1 MSASN
6 LTAIYEFND
15 CIQGTHSTRGIHE
28 VSGTGRKPGPQKG
41 SGRARH
47 GSLRGP
53 QVSFISIVIL
63 RPKSLV
69 IGLSSNRS
77 VDAESVLIHIS

>member
-1 MSASN
+1 MIYYLPVLYWQGNAS
-6 LTAIYEFND
+6 TK
-15 CIQGTHSTRGIHE
+15 GIHE

-53 QVSFISIVIL
+53 QV
-63 RPKSLV
+63 
-69 IGLSSNRS
+69 
-77 VDAESVLIHIS
+77 

>member
-53 QVSFISIVIL
+53 QVSLFLLSFLDL
-63 RPKSLV
+63 RV
-69 IGLSSNRS
+69 
-77 VDAESVLIHIS
+77 